1 MFFAALTSASKMLP
15 QPVQTKRDRLMRLS
29 ASTVPQA
36 LQFCYGAP
44 NRR

>member
-15 QPVQTKRDRLMRLS
+15 QLVQTKVDRLMRFA

-36 LQFCYGAP
+36 CA
-44 NRR
+44 R